1 MEAVAGPRVAEYFE
15 EQLSVKD
22 EALAKAERD
31 KKELEHTLNQL
42 KEQLAYAQASKLE
55 AEDLKGL
62 KVLRSKL
69 TNLDRAQLRLVAD
82 DLVNRNAADLIV
94 LGSTTVAG
102 TVEFIAAV
110 RKDLTPKIHAGNII
124 KVISEMVGGKGG
136 GRPDRAE
143 GGGKDATMIDA
154 ALAKVADLI

>member
-1 MEAVAGPRVAEYFE
+1 M
-15 EQLSVKD
+15 
-22 EALAKAERD
+22 
-31 KKELEHTLNQL
+31 
-42 KEQLAYAQASKLE
+42 AYAQSSNLS

-69 TNLDRAQLRLVAD
+69 ANMDRAQMRLVAD
-82 DLVNRNAADLIV
+82 DFMNRNAADVIV
-94 LGSTTVAG
+94 LGSTTATG

-124 KVISEMVGGKGG
+124 KAISEMVGGKGG